1 MNVSFF
7 RSVVEI
13 FSGTRSHF
21 NNVCINE
28 WIKVRNTF
36 SQVELPYSVII
47 ENLLIKVLSTFEQDF
62 CRGPFS
68 NSIKCINNQ
77 LSRKIITIYLCYGVY
92 IFSETNYCH
101 NLSNIYSNFS
111 ILDLWGTI
119 KSNLPDSMV
128 IQRDINASKAAVGIP
143 TAALYITL
151 SELIKK
157 ETGKVWKASVDEI
170 LALPL
175 SYKLS
180 FQPIL
185 DNIKSN
191 LT

>member
-1 MNVSFF
+1 
-7 RSVVEI
+7 
-13 FSGTRSHF
+13 
-21 NNVCINE
+21 
-28 WIKVRNTF
+28 
-36 SQVELPYSVII
+36 
-47 ENLLIKVLSTFEQDF
+47 
-62 CRGPFS
+62 
-68 NSIKCINNQ
+68 
-77 LSRKIITIYLCYGVY
+77 
-92 IFSETNYCH
+92 
-101 NLSNIYSNFS
+101 
-111 ILDLWGTI
+111 
-119 KSNLPDSMV
+119 MV